1 MAETRSLPNLEG
13 AASARIAMMPA
24 PAATAA
30 GRIRVMLVDDHA
42 MVRAGLGWVVR
53 AHPGMALVA
62 EVSTTE
68 AVGAATELQPDVAV
82 LVVREPADDY
92 VDLLSRVAVLVGRM
106 VLVMSRPDAAL
117 ERRALDAGA
126 HGIVAQHQ
134 SASVLLSAIQHVH
147 QGKLWIRR
155 APMMT
160 DGDAADSER
169 LKIATLTRREREIV
183 QLVTEGLDNAQI
195 GERLF
200 ISPATVRNH
209 LYSIFGKLHVDHR
222 LQLAVYAFRH
232 HLARPA

>member
-1 MAETRSLPNLEG
+1 MAEPRSLANLEG
-13 AASARIAMMPA
+13 AVTARIPMMPA

-30 GRIRVMLVDDHA
+30 GRVRVMLVDDHA
-42 MVRAGLGWVVR
+42 MVRAGLGWIVR

-62 EVSTTE
+62 EVSTSE
-68 AVGAATELQPDVAV
+68 ALATATELQPDVAV
-82 LVVREPADDY
+82 LAVREPADDY
-92 VDLLSRVAVLVGRM
+92 LDLLSRVAVQVGRI

-117 ERRALDAGA
+117 ERRALDVGA

-134 SASVLLSAIQHVH
+134 SASVLLSAIQQVH

-155 APMMT
+155 SPIVA
-160 DGDAADSER
+160 DAYAADSER
-169 LKIATLTRREREIV
+169 LKIATLTRRELEIV

>member
-13 AASARIAMMPA
+13 AAGARIAMMPA

-30 GRIRVMLVDDHA
+30 GRIRVMLIDDHA

-53 AHPGMALVA
+53 AHPGMALVT
-62 EVSTTE
+62 EVSSTE
-68 AVGAATELQPDVAV
+68 AIAAATELQPDVGV

-92 VDLLSRVAVLVGRM
+92 VELLSHVAVLVGRM

-155 APMMT
+155 APLMV
-160 DGDAADSER
+160 DGATDSER

-209 LYSIFGKLHVDHR
+209 LYSVFGKLHVDHR